1 MTTTTEKLPGGA
13 WSLPAGVPTPGMPS
27 GWVTL
32 SELLH
37 PSCTLMV
44 RMLSLG
50 ACRRVL
56 MGRQAGSRLL
66 EATKH
71 PCTPATSCVAL
82 LTPAKQ
88 SYHVCS

>member
-13 WSLPAGVPTPGMPS
+13 WSLPAGVPTPGLPS

-32 SELLH
+32 RELLH

-44 RMLSLG
+44 RTLSLG
-50 ACRRVL
+50 AYRRVL
-56 MGRQAGSRLL
+56 MGRLAGSRLL
-66 EATKH
+66 KATKH
-71 PCTPATSCVAL
+71 PQTLATSSVAL

-88 SYHVCS
+88 SHHVCS